1 MVQAVILGI
10 IAGLVCQLLPPDLKS
25 FVIDDLASPVL
36 STVMDLLGGIMG
48 PIIFLSLVTSI
59 NLLDNLDEFN
69 NLGIR
74 IFKRFALIA
83 LFITLVVVAVSAVL
97 FNTLR
102 NYDADLDLGLAI
114 QLLLDVIPTSIV
126 DPFVNNDMPQLVV
139 LGVLM
144 GVSLVLLGDRV
155 KGLATN
161 LEQIKIWANEFMS
174 IVLKLS
180 PLVPFLSVFS
190 WWAKGTSASLLWAG
204 NTWRVPIS
212 VRWSAWSLSS

>member
-97 FNTLR
+97 FNTIR

-114 QLLLDVIPTSIV
+114 
-126 DPFVNNDMPQLVV
+126 
-139 LGVLM
+139 
-144 GVSLVLLGDRV
+144 
-155 KGLATN
+155 
-161 LEQIKIWANEFMS
+161 
-174 IVLKLS
+174 
-180 PLVPFLSVFS
+180 
-190 WWAKGTSASLLWAG
+190 
-204 NTWRVPIS
+204 
-212 VRWSAWSLSS
+212 